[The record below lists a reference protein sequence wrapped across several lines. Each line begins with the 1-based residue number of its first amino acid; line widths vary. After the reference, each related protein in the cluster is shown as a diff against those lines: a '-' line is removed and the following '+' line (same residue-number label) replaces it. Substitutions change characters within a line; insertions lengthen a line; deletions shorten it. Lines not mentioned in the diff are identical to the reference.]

1 MEQELVAHTRR
12 RRPSA
17 ACTAAALLVLLF
29 LCGGCG
35 TYHVRSTEI
44 KRSFAQSDY
53 EDALVR
59 VEEIDLGTSELL
71 YLYEKGL
78 ILHYGDDYAAS
89 NEAFERA
96 EMLLEEL
103 YTKSVTREL
112 AALALTD
119 NVTKYRG
126 ASYEAVLVNYYK
138 ILNYV
143 YLGDVEGAL
152 VECRRVNRKLE
163 YLRDAEDVFFV
174 DDPFIQFL
182 TGMVYRLSRELND
195 ADVSFRVALE
205 GYEVLGADYGVDTP
219 GPLRCDALET
229 AMQLGDSG
237 ADSLALNCPDGAS
250 DSTGTLNLFL
260 ECGYVAHLQE
270 RKIVLPIFKDD
281 DVGDT
286 DAFAEVLAAREGVAS
301 VDYRSNKKVDYVL
314 KGGGECRR
322 VRRRGFRGGVR
333 TDSVSHHHP
342 GVDQVRR
349 QGRRFRE
356 GRGPRVAGQLV
367 QRGHR
372 VGGHAHLVHTAR
384 EDPHV
389 ATGAARGEL

>member
-143 YLGDVEGAL
+143 YLGDVEGVPDRHGVP
-152 VECRRVNRKLE
+152 VE
-163 YLRDAEDVFFV
+163 
-174 DDPFIQFL
+174 P
-182 TGMVYRLSRELND
+182 
-195 ADVSFRVALE
+195 
-205 GYEVLGADYGVDTP
+205 
-219 GPLRCDALET
+219 
-229 AMQLGDSG
+229 
-237 ADSLALNCPDGAS
+237 
-250 DSTGTLNLFL
+250 
-260 ECGYVAHLQE
+260 
-270 RKIVLPIFKDD
+270 
-281 DVGDT
+281 
-286 DAFAEVLAAREGVAS
+286 
-301 VDYRSNKKVDYVL
+301 
-314 KGGGECRR
+314 
-322 VRRRGFRGGVR
+322 
-333 TDSVSHHHP
+333 
-342 GVDQVRR
+342 
-349 QGRRFRE
+349 
-356 GRGPRVAGQLV
+356 
-367 QRGHR
+367 
-372 VGGHAHLVHTAR
+372 
-384 EDPHV
+384 
-389 ATGAARGEL
+389 